1 MRGNKYS
8 KNEFDSLLDSQYS
21 GGDDEGAKGDEEA
34 GKDENMDAKPD
45 FTNEEAIELAKKRQ
59 EKFNEILKK
68 RKEA

>member
-45 FTNEEAIELAKKRQ
+45 ITNEEAIELAKKRQ